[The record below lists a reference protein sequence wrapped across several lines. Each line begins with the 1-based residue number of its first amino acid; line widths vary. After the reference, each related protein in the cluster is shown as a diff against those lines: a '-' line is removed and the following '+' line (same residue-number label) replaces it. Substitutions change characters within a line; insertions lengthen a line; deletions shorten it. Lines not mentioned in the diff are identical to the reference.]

1 MNPLKSLRI
10 SYQLGALAGLVVLG
24 FTLVGAAYYIGDNIR
39 GNYLAEVERETKGHD
54 LTRAVEYEF
63 LQARRREKDFFIRMD
78 EKYVG
83 KHADVVQSAQTT
95 LTTLIETEDHPDVRE
110 KFTLVQEKLSA
121 YEDKFKSIVDQW
133 RTIGLAEED
142 GLRDSLRA
150 SVHEIEET
158 LKGYGIESLT
168 VKMLMMRRHEKD
180 FLMRLDP
187 KYVSRVEARQQEFLN
202 ILSQQII
209 PGNAQDV
216 IRAQLQAYVTDFKKV
231 ADLRLAIEEE
241 SAILS
246 ELFAAAEVP
255 LQKAAEHITAGYTES
270 RAMAADM
277 AEKSKFAILVAMA
290 ITSAVVI
297 LLTVVIARA
306 ITRPVGQMTS
316 AMTSL
321 SEGEMETPVPATDYG
336 NEIGEMAK
344 ALETF
349 KNTMIESERMAA
361 EQAELQR
368 KSAEEQA
375 RTAELEAEAAA
386 EREKAAKEQAEAQ
399 AEQAKRAEKLQQL
412 TEEFERHVS
421 EALGSVNVA
430 VEQLSSTAGEMNQAA
445 DMVSDQSVS
454 VAAAANEA
462 SVNVQ
467 TVATA
472 TEELTSSISEIGT
485 QVNNSS
491 RIAET
496 AVSQAEQTTE
506 MVAGLATSAER
517 IGEVIELI
525 NEIADKTNLLAM
537 NATIEAARA
546 GEAGKGFA
554 VVAAEVGNLAVQTGK
569 STEEITQHIS
579 GVQKSTKSAVEAID
593 QITTTIREINEVSSA
608 IAAAV
613 EEQSAATKEIA
624 RNVEQAAVGTNDVT
638 ENITQVSEIAG
649 QSKECATQ
657 VGTVSQEVATRSN
670 DLNGYVQSF
679 LQGVRVA

>member
-10 SYQLGALAGLVVLG
+10 SYQFGALAVLVVLG
-24 FTLVGAAYYIGDNIR
+24 FALVGAAYYIGDDIR
-39 GNYLAEVERETKGHD
+39 GKYLAEVERETKGYD

-78 EKYVG
+78 EKYVS
-83 KHADVVQSAQTT
+83 KHAEVVQSAQST
-95 LTTLIETEDHPDVRE
+95 LSTLIEQEDHPDVRE
-110 KFTLVQEKLSA
+110 KFTQVQEKLSA
-121 YEDKFKSIVDQW
+121 YDDKFESIVEQW
-133 RTIGLAEED
+133 RTIGLTEKE
-142 GLRDSLRA
+142 GLRGSLRG

-187 KYVSRVEARQQEFLN
+187 KYVGRIEARQEEFLD

-216 IRAQLQAYVTDFKKV
+216 IRAQLQTYVTDFKKV
-231 ADLRLAIEEE
+231 AELRLAIEEE
-241 SAILS
+241 SAVLS
-246 ELFAAAEVP
+246 DLFAEAEEP
-255 LQKAAEHITAGYTES
+255 LRNAAEHITAGYTES
-270 RAMAADM
+270 RTMAADM
-277 AEKSKFAILVAMA
+277 AEKSKFAILMAMA

-336 NEIGEMAK
+336 NEIGKMAK

-368 KSAEEQA
+368 KAAEEQA
-375 RTAELEAEAAA
+375 RTAELEAQAAA

-399 AEQAKRAEKLQQL
+399 AEQARRAEKLQQL

-506 MVAGLATSAER
+506 LVAGLATSAER

-546 GEAGKGFA
+546 GDAGKGFA
-554 VVAAEVGNLAVQTGK
+554 VVATEVGNLAVQTGK

-638 ENITQVSEIAG
+638 QNITQVSEIAG

-657 VGTVSQEVATRSN
+657 VGTVSKEVADRST

-679 LQGVRVA
+679 LQGVRAA